1 MSNQGTILVT
11 GATGNTGSGVAA
23 SLLAQGQA
31 VRALV
36 RDEHRAAGLREAGAE
51 LVLADLD
58 RPETLPNALF
68 ASVTRIYLGTWNG
81 RTALLQSRNFLAALE
96 RSRAR
101 PHVVRLV
108 GFGTPESRIISELL
122 RCEDELRASGLPV
135 TTLAPTFFMQNV
147 LMAAPTI
154 AEQGAI
160 YWDWADGKVGMID
173 VRDIV
178 DSAVAVLA
186 SGEEQYADERFV
198 LTGPA
203 AIGFADVAQ
212 ILSRV
217 LGKKISYVPVPHEA
231 ALEGMTD
238 MGMPAWIA
246 EGYAELN
253 RGFEDGYADTTTD
266 GVERLTGR
274 PPRSF
279 EQFAVDF
286 SEAFA
291 RLPVPR

>member
-1 MSNQGTILVT
+1 M
-11 GATGNTGSGVAA
+11 
-23 SLLAQGQA
+23 
-31 VRALV
+31 
-36 RDEHRAAGLREAGAE
+36 
-51 LVLADLD
+51 
-58 RPETLPNALF
+58 
-68 ASVTRIYLGTWNG
+68 
-81 RTALLQSRNFLAALE
+81 
-96 RSRAR
+96 
-101 PHVVRLV
+101 RLV

-122 RCEDELRASGLPV
+122 TCEDELRASGLPV

-186 SGEEQYADERFV
+186 SGEGRYAGERFV

-203 AIGFADVAQ
+203 AIGFAEVTQ
-212 ILSRV
+212 ILSLV
-217 LGKKISYVPVPHEA
+217 LGKEISYVPVPHAA
-231 ALEGMTD
+231 ALEGMTG
-238 MGMPAWIA
+238 MGMPEWIA
-246 EGYAELN
+246 EGYVELN

-266 GVERLTGR
+266 EVERLTGR

-286 SEAFA
+286 SEALA
-291 RLPVPR
+291 RLPVPA